1 MSQPAK
7 IVTACIVVIGN
18 EILSGRTRD
27 ANIAYLATELG
38 VLGVRVMECRIIADV
53 EATIVATINEVRKKF
68 DYVFTTGG
76 IGPTHDDITAD
87 SIAKAFG
94 VGISEHPEAVARMTR
109 HYGDP
114 ALFTPARRRMARVPH
129 GGTLV
134 DNPVSVAPGFQ
145 MENVFTFAGIPKV
158 AEAMFQSMKHRLV
171 GGDPVLSRS
180 VRTNLPEGIIAEPLG
195 ALHLH
200 VGWVGREGGV
210 VDDPD
215 DGTMTGRPGR
225 DLGGGGAH
233 GFLSPPRE
241 GVADHGRRP
250 AAPAAPRQGAEQ
262 RQGPTASGQHC
273 TKLRAGTARR
283 NRVPPGRTSPRPV

>member
-1 MSQPAK
+1 LARRLPSASVLKDNEKERRMSQPAK
-7 IVTACIVVIGN
+7 TVTACIVVIGN

-27 ANIAYLATELG
+27 ANIQYLATELG
-38 VLGVRVMECRIIADV
+38 VLGVQVRECRVIPDI

-94 VGISEHPEAVARMTR
+94 VGISEHPE
-109 HYGDP
+109 
-114 ALFTPARRRMARVPH
+114 PH

-195 ALHLH
+195 ALQKRYEDLDIGSYPAFRNGKPS
-200 VGWVGREGGV
+200 VSLVLRGT
-210 VDDPD
+210 DDA
-215 DGTMTGRPGR
+215 R
-225 DLGGGGAH
+225 L
-233 GFLSPPRE
+233 
-241 GVADHGRRP
+241 
-250 AAPAAPRQGAEQ
+250 AAAAVELMDTIRKMNGEAEEFAQ
-262 RQGPTASGQHC
+262 
-273 TKLRAGTARR
+273 
-283 NRVPPGRTSPRPV
+283 